1 MQLDSHTL
9 YYTNCHTLKFNTL
22 QELIKVISTGV
33 DVNTLDKMT
42 GTAPIHAIVMDRKR
56 KDKPD
61 LLLALLVYSSRVD
74 VNLQANNWKKMTA
87 LQLAIEVCMGKL
99 KLIIFSDLLTV
110 IVQVCMTCLLAT
122 GSVVVVIKF
131 IDHP

>member
-1 MQLDSHTL
+1 MH

-42 GTAPIHAIVMDRKR
+42 GIAPIHAIVMDRKR

-61 LLLALLVYSSRVD
+61 LLLALLVYGSQVD
-74 VNLQANNWKKMTA
+74 VNLQANNWKRMTA

-99 KLIIFSDLLTV
+99 KLYLLTV
-110 IVQVCMTCLLAT
+110 IVHGTYMMCLSAT

>member
-1 MQLDSHTL
+1 MH

-42 GTAPIHAIVMDRKR
+42 GIAPIHAIVIDRKR

-61 LLLALLVYSSRVD
+61 LLLALLVYGSRVD
-74 VNLQANNWKKMTA
+74 VNLQANNWKRMTA

-110 IVQVCMTCLLAT
+110 IVQVRMTCLLAT